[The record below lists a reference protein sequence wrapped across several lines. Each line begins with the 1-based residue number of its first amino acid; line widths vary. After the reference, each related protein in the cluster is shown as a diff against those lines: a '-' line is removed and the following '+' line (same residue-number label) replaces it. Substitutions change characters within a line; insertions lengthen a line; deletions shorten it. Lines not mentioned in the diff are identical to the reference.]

1 MDNVS
6 KATLGLEA
14 RRLRKPAKT
23 GTLRNAALQAA
34 IMSEAGV
41 GLNVLPGLAGLAG
54 LPGFPGLGGLPV
66 LASLGSLG
74 AARPALAM
82 HSPDAPAT
90 VLAVKN
96 CMPGNSLLAA
106 LHSSYSNYLKTPV

>member
-14 RRLRKPAKT
+14 RRLRKPAIT
-23 GTLRNAALQAA
+23 GTLRNAALQAKS
-34 IMSEAGV
+34 MNGAGV
-41 GLNVLPGLAGLAG
+41 GLNVLPGLPG
-54 LPGFPGLGGLPV
+54 LPG
-66 LASLGSLG
+66 LG

-82 HSPDAPAT
+82 RSPDAPAT

-96 CMPGNSLLAA
+96 CMPGNSPLAA
-106 LHSSYSNYLKTPV
+106 LRSSYSHYLKTPV

>member
-23 GTLRNAALQAA
+23 GTLCNAALQAKV
-34 IMSEAGV
+34 MNGAGV
-41 GLNVLPGLAGLAG
+41 GLNVLPGLAG
-54 LPGFPGLGGLPV
+54 LPGFPGLGGLPD
-66 LASLGSLG
+66 LAGLGSLG

-82 HSPDAPAT
+82 RSPDAPAT

>member
-1 MDNVS
+1 MMDNVS

-14 RRLRKPAKT
+14 RRLHKPAMT
-23 GTLRNAALQAA
+23 GTLCNAALQAE

-41 GLNVLPGLAGLAG
+41 GLNVLPGL
-54 LPGFPGLGGLPV
+54 PGFPGLGGLPG
-66 LASLGSLG
+66 LGSLRSLG

-82 HSPDAPAT
+82 RSPDAPAT

-96 CMPGNSLLAA
+96 CMPGNSPLAA

>member
-1 MDNVS
+1 MMDNVS

-14 RRLRKPAKT
+14 RRLRKPANT
-23 GTLRNAALQAA
+23 GTLCNAALQAE

-41 GLNVLPGLAGLAG
+41 GLKVLPGLPG
-54 LPGFPGLGGLPV
+54 LPGFPGLGGLPG
-66 LASLGSLG
+66 LGSLRSLG

-82 HSPDAPAT
+82 RSPDAPAT

-96 CMPGNSLLAA
+96 CMPGNSPLAA

>member
-14 RRLRKPAKT
+14 RRMRKPANT
-23 GTLRNAALQAA
+23 GTMRTAALQAE

-41 GLNVLPGLAGLAG
+41 GLNVLPGL
-54 LPGFPGLGGLPV
+54 
-66 LASLGSLG
+66 GSLG

-82 HSPDAPAT
+82 RSPDAPAT
-90 VLAVKN
+90 ALAVKS
-96 CMPGNSLLAA
+96 CMPGNSPLAA
-106 LHSSYSNYLKTPV
+106 LRSFYSNYLKTPV